1 MLALPAAALEKD
13 TRALLNGGAVT
24 GEGTCIPDWA
34 GVSLFRVAG
43 FCWRALSETGC
54 QRRTVRKGTP
64 RTTFGSAVYPE
75 VPKFRSLG
83 KGCSAARKRGQVASW
98 RESPPGDLTAR
109 WVWGTS
115 GKETAVLQKGTGWQ
129 ARGREEL
136 DRIPGGMGNLNWQR
150 RIEIRKWHQGGVS
163 QAWPQ
168 GETQNLAGCGLLRLG
183 HQDTNCLCQRTL
195 PLLLV
200 LPGLQVSAP
209 FPSSRVPFSSPDT
222 QIHTLSSK
230 TQCSQIQALCGLGRG
245 GLAFNLS
252 PQEVEAAEWR
262 VQDQLGLTSRVP
274 SSPGLLKEALS
285 LK

>member
-136 DRIPGGMGNLNWQR
+136 DRIPGGWGTS
-150 RIEIRKWHQGGVS
+150 I
-163 QAWPQ
+163 
-168 GETQNLAGCGLLRLG
+168 
-183 HQDTNCLCQRTL
+183 
-195 PLLLV
+195 
-200 LPGLQVSAP
+200 
-209 FPSSRVPFSSPDT
+209 
-222 QIHTLSSK
+222 
-230 TQCSQIQALCGLGRG
+230 GRG
-245 GLAFNLS
+245 GLKYGNGI
-252 PQEVEAAEWR
+252 R
-262 VQDQLGLTSRVP
+262 VGSTRRGLRERPRIWLGV
-274 SSPGLLKEALS
+274 GF
-285 LK
+285 